1 MPLLAQW
8 RADHEVYE
16 DTGGTD
22 AAEDTD
28 AVASWGVYAGTLSA
42 SLATQS
48 TSGRRPVYASN
59 DGGYPSLTFSNTNKS
74 SLLLAHSSDWLVSAV
89 SWLAVIK
96 PTKTTVISGGVGN
109 GTVFGKGA
117 TWTNFGCHVSQLI
130 ISVSAPPNL
139 AWWHTGYTVRS
150 MCASLPDVSASW
162 HVLWGIADGTCIKG
176 GVNRQSAVRTLQS
189 QTIALGTNSV
199 AIGADADNTSY
210 SLTGSM
216 REIAFWDSA
225 LSETDMATE
234 VDAAMSRWGISNSV
248 SPPSSGGGGVR
259 MVNVRGGADQ

>member
-1 MPLLAQW
+1 MALLAQW
-8 RADHEVYE
+8 RADQEVYE
-16 DTGGTD
+16 DTGGTN

-48 TSGRRPVYASN
+48 TSGRMPVYASN

-96 PTKTTVISGGVGN
+96 PTKTTVSPSGSGN
-109 GTVFGKGA
+109 GTIFGKGSS
-117 TWTNFGCHVSQLI
+117 WTNFGCHISQM
-130 ISVSAPPNL
+130 ISGINTPPNMF
-139 AWWHTGYTVRS
+139 WFHTGYTTRTVIMS
-150 MCASLPDVSASW
+150 TADSAASW
-162 HVLWGIADGTCIKG
+162 QVIWGIADGACIKS

-189 QTIALGTNSV
+189 QTIALGTNAV
-199 AIGADADNTSY
+199 AIGADADNTAY
-210 SLTGSM
+210 AFTGSM
-216 REIAFWDSA
+216 REIAFWDTA

-234 VDAAMSRWGISNSV
+234 VDAAMTRWGISNSV
-248 SPPSSGGGGVR
+248 SPPSSGCGIPIARGMHGGMR
-259 MVNVRGGADQ
+259 

>member
-1 MPLLAQW
+1 MALLAQW
-8 RADHEVYE
+8 RADQEVYE

-48 TSGRRPVYASN
+48 TSGRRPVYTAN

-89 SWLAVIK
+89 SFLAAVKI
-96 PTKTTVISGGVGN
+96 TKSVTALAGIGAGS
-109 GTVFGKGA
+109 VFGKSSA
-117 TWTNFGCHVSQLI
+117 WANFGLHYGALFSTLTTP
-130 ISVSAPPNL
+130 ANAYWL
-139 AWWHTGYTVRS
+139 HTGYTTRLAALS
-150 MCASLPDVSASW
+150 MPDSSASW
-162 HVLWGIADGTCIKG
+162 HVVWGIVDGTSIKV

-189 QTIALGTNSV
+189 QTIAMGTSSI

-210 SLTGSM
+210 SMTGSM
-216 REIAFWDSA
+216 REIAFWDTA
-225 LSETDMATE
+225 LSESDMATE
-234 VDAAMSRWGISNSV
+234 VDAAMTRWGVTNSV
-248 SPPSSGGGGVR
+248 TPPVSGGGIPIA
-259 MVNVRGGADQ
+259 RGMHGGMR